1 MRRFTAVY
9 LTLAA
14 STLMAA
20 TVFAGGADT
29 FKAKC
34 AMCHPDGGNIMKKD
48 KTLKKKDLEANK
60 LKTAKDLVK
69 YMRAPGPG
77 MTKFDEKALPD
88 KDAREVAEYIM
99 KTFK

>member
-1 MRRFTAVY
+1 MKHTAAVF
-9 LTLAA
+9 LALAA
-14 STLMAA
+14 TTLMAA
-20 TVFAGGADT
+20 PVFAGGGDI

-34 AMCHPDGGNIMKKD
+34 SACHPDGGNIMKKD
-48 KTLKKKDLEANK
+48 KTLHRKDREANK
-60 LKTAKDLVK
+60 LKGVNDLVK

-77 MTKFDEKALPD
+77 MPKFDAKALPD

>member
-1 MRRFTAVY
+1 MKRTTVF
-9 LTLAA
+9 LTIAA
-14 STLMAA
+14 STVLAA
-20 TVFAGGADT
+20 TAFAGGAEI

-34 AMCHPDGGNIMKKD
+34 AACHPDGGNIMKKD
-48 KTLKKKDLEANK
+48 KTLHKKDLEANK

-77 MTKFDEKALPD
+77 MTKFDEKALPE
-88 KDAREVAEYIM
+88 KDAQAVAEYIL